1 MGNRVVEL
9 ASRLASRVKAADYVI
24 DERISSGYLSRVMAT
39 RGLMTA
45 RGRLRFPLR
54 PAAPFIGAGT
64 TIRAAHLLTFGSGVT
79 LGDDSYLDAMST
91 DGVCF
96 GRNVSLGRG
105 SRIECTGNLQTLGKG
120 MVVGDNVGLG
130 TDSFY
135 GCAGGIEIGD
145 DTIIGNFVSMH
156 SENHRASDPDL
167 PIRLQ
172 GVTHEGISIGSGCW
186 VGAKSTILDGARIG
200 DGCIVAAGAVVT
212 AGTYPDRSI
221 LGGVPAKVIKSR
233 S

>member
-1 MGNRVVEL
+1 MLFR
-9 ASRLASRVKAADYVI
+9 S
-24 DERISSGYLSRVMAT
+24 
-39 RGLMTA
+39 
-45 RGRLRFPLR
+45 
-54 PAAPFIGAGT
+54 
-64 TIRAAHLLTFGSGVT
+64 
-79 LGDDSYLDAMST
+79 
-91 DGVCF
+91 
-96 GRNVSLGRG
+96 
-105 SRIECTGNLQTLGKG
+105 
-120 MVVGDNVGLG
+120 
-130 TDSFY
+130 
-135 GCAGGIEIGD
+135 
-145 DTIIGNFVSMH
+145 SMH